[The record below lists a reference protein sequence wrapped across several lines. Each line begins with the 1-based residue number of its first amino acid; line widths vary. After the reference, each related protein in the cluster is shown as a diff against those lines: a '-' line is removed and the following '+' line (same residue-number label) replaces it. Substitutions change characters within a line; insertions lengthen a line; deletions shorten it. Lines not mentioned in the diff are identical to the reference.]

1 MKFLDKLL
9 NNIRFEKKY
18 VLFTLV
24 LVLLGILTGS
34 LFIVILD
41 KTDKNIVVEYITE
54 FINNIK
60 NNNINSLDL
69 LKNTLLTNYIIV
81 IIFAIIGFS
90 FFFFPINILILFYKS
105 FIIGFTLSS
114 FILTY
119 SLKGLLLSI
128 IYIFPHL
135 IINIL
140 LFSLITAFTVQN
152 SINMIKYIIKRQ
164 NINMRHYFNKHFN
177 ILLVIIIILLFTG
190 LYESYI
196 MPTLLKLIVNI

>member
-41 KTDKNIVVEYITE
+41 KTDKNIVIEYITE

-164 NINMRHYFNKHFN
+164 NINMRHYFNKYFS
-177 ILLVIIIILLFTG
+177 ILLIIIIILLFTG

>member
-24 LVLLGILTGS
+24 LVLLGILTGA

-41 KTDKNIVVEYITE
+41 KTDKTIVIEYISS
-54 FINNIK
+54 FIENIK
-60 NNNINSLDL
+60 NNNTNSLEL
-69 LKNTLLTNYIIV
+69 LKNTLLTNYIII
-81 IIFAIIGFS
+81 IIFTIIGFS

-105 FIIGFTLSS
+105 FVLGFTLSS

-119 SLKGLLLSI
+119 SFKGLLLSV

-152 SINMIKYIIKRQ
+152 SINMIKYIINKQ
-164 NINMRHYFNKHFN
+164 NINMRHYFNKYFSV
-177 ILLVIIIILLFTG
+177 LFFVSIILLLTG

-196 MPTLLKLIVNI
+196 IPSLLKLIVNI

>member
-41 KTDKNIVVEYITE
+41 KTDKNIVIEYKTE

-164 NINMRHYFNKHFN
+164 NINMRHYFNKYFS
-177 ILLVIIIILLFTG
+177 ILFIITTIILITG

-196 MPTLLKLIVNI
+196 MPSLLKLIVNI

>member
-1 MKFLDKLL
+1 MKFSDKLL

-24 LVLLGILTGS
+24 LVLLGILTGA

-41 KTDKNIVVEYITE
+41 KTDKNIVLEYISN
-54 FINNIK
+54 FIETIK
-60 NNNINSLDL
+60 NNKINNLDL
-69 LKNTLLTNYIIV
+69 LKNTLLNNYIII
-81 IIFAIIGFS
+81 IIFTIIGFS

-105 FIIGFTLSS
+105 FVVGFTLSS

-119 SLKGLLLSI
+119 SFKGLLLSI

-140 LFSLITAFTVQN
+140 LFALITAFTVQN
-152 SINMIKYIIKRQ
+152 SINIIKYIIKKQ
-164 NINMRHYFNKHFN
+164 NINMRHYFNKYFS
-177 ILLVIIIILLFTG
+177 ILFITSIILLLTG

-196 MPTLLKLIVNI
+196 IPSLLKLIVNI

>member
-60 NNNINSLDL
+60 NNNINSLEL
-69 LKNTLLTNYIIV
+69 LKNTLLTNYITV

-105 FIIGFTLSS
+105 FVLGFTLSS

-119 SLKGLLLSI
+119 SFKGLLLSV

-140 LFSLITAFTVQN
+140 LFALITAFTAQN
-152 SINMIKYIIKRQ
+152 SINMIKYIINRQ
-164 NINMRHYFNKHFN
+164 NINMRYYFNKYFS
-177 ILLVIIIILLFTG
+177 ILIITFTILLFTG

-196 MPTLLKLIVNI
+196 MPSLLKLIVNI

>member
-41 KTDKNIVVEYITE
+41 KTDKNIVVEYISS
-54 FINNIK
+54 FIDNIK
-60 NNNINSLDL
+60 NNNINSLEF
-69 LKNTLLTNYIIV
+69 LKNTLLTNYIII
-81 IIFAIIGFS
+81 IIFTLIGFS

-105 FIIGFTLSS
+105 FVIGFTLSS

-128 IYIFPHL
+128 IYIFPNL

-140 LFSLITAFTVQN
+140 LFSLITAFTMQN
-152 SINMIKYIIKRQ
+152 SINMIKYIINKQ
-164 NINMRHYFNKHFN
+164 NINMRHYFNKYFS
-177 ILLVIIIILLFTG
+177 ILFLISIILLLTG

-196 MPTLLKLIVNI
+196 IPSLLKLIVNI

>member
-41 KTDKNIVVEYITE
+41 KTDKTIVVEYITE

-69 LKNTLLTNYIIV
+69 LKNILLTNYIIV

-164 NINMRHYFNKHFN
+164 NINMRHYFNKYFS
-177 ILLVIIIILLFTG
+177 ILLIIIIILLFTG

>member
-60 NNNINSLDL
+60 NNNINSLEL
-69 LKNTLLTNYIIV
+69 LKNTLLTNYITV

-105 FIIGFTLSS
+105 FVLGFTLSS

-119 SLKGLLLSI
+119 SFKGLLLSV

-140 LFSLITAFTVQN
+140 LFALITAFTAQN
-152 SINMIKYIIKRQ
+152 SINMIKYIINRQ
-164 NINMRHYFNKHFN
+164 NINMRYYFNKYFS
-177 ILLVIIIILLFTG
+177 ILIITFAILLFTG

-196 MPTLLKLIVNI
+196 MPSLLKLIVNI

>member
-18 VLFTLV
+18 VLFTLI

-41 KTDKNIVVEYITE
+41 KADKNIVVEYISSFVE
-54 FINNIK
+54 NIK
-60 NNNINSLDL
+60 NNNVNSLEL
-69 LKNTLLTNYIIV
+69 LKNTLLTNYII
-81 IIFAIIGFS
+81 IIVFAIIGFS
-90 FFFFPINILILFYKS
+90 FFFFSINILILFYKS
-105 FIIGFTLSS
+105 FVIGFTLSS

-119 SLKGLLLSI
+119 SFKGLLLSV

-140 LFSLITAFTVQN
+140 LFSLITAFTTQN

-164 NINMRHYFNKHFN
+164 NINMGHYFNKYFSV
-177 ILLVIIIILLFTG
+177 LLVTFIILLFTG